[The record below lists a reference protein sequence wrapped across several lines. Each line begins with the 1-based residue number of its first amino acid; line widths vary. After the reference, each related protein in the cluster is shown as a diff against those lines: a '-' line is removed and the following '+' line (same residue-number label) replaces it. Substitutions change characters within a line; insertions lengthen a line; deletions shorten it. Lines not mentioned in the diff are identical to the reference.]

1 MNEIKSSDV
10 FSQLRAIGEAA
21 KQQQSRATRPQSSEF
36 SQLVKETIET
46 VNDRQQNAVALA
58 EAFERGDNNVDLT
71 RVMVEM
77 QKARVSFEA
86 AYQVRNKLIEA
97 YREVMN
103 MQV

>member
-1 MNEIKSSDV
+1 MNEIRPNDV
-10 FSQLRAIGEAA
+10 FAQLRAIGEAA
-21 KQQQSRATRPQSSEF
+21 KQQQAQAAPAQGSEF
-36 SQLVKETIET
+36 SQLVKESLET
-46 VNDRQQNAVALA
+46 VNDRQQKAVALA